1 MNVLCWVSS
10 ASNGGGLDV
19 VDVLRCLCHTSA
31 RAAKYVCA
39 DLHVL
44 LRVVA
49 ACSSWSGVILM
60 TSLHCGPSIQT
71 Y

>member
-10 ASNGGGLDV
+10 ASNGGALDV
-19 VDVLRCLCHTSA
+19 VDVLRYLCHTSA

-49 ACSSWSGVILM
+49 ACYLLVGRYSDDFTPL
-60 TSLHCGPSIQT
+60 
-71 Y
+71 